1 MSKRYGL
8 LIVEG
13 PHDQAFVAR
22 VLRCLGFSRFD
33 GKVDKLDRVWEPW
46 KPTYPKNG
54 YLYAPLDMPTIM
66 FNTDW
71 SIGVMRGEGDGLYSP
86 QKGLPLRLRNNSI
99 FVSTLHENGAIGF
112 VVDADENPPE
122 VRTQKIHDAYS
133 PLFSHLSA
141 TPGQIMAGPPRTGSF
156 VIPNN
161 KDPGTVETVL
171 WPLGQTHYAE
181 LLEYADTFV
190 RACEPELT
198 QHFKPF
204 DHLKAR
210 VATAASILQP
220 GSTNT
225 ITIERDKWITS
236 SQLSQEPLVPFIRF
250 LEELFELPK
259 SS

>member
-1 MSKRYGL
+1 MSTRYGL
-8 LIVEG
+8 LVVEG

-22 VLRCLGFSRFD
+22 VLRCMGFSRFD

-66 FNTDW
+66 FNADW

-86 QKGLPLRLRNNSI
+86 QKGLPLRLRNNSAFI
-99 FVSTLHENGAIGF
+99 SRLHDDGAIGF

-122 VRTQKIHDAYS
+122 ACTQKIHDAYS
-133 PLFSHLSA
+133 ALFAHLSA
-141 TPGQIMAGPPRTGSF
+141 IPGQITVGPPRAGTF

-161 KDPGTVETVL
+161 TDSGTVESVL
-171 WPLGQTHYAE
+171 LPLGQTHYAP
-181 LLEYADTFV
+181 LLGYADTFI

-198 QHFKPF
+198 KHFKPF

-210 VATAASILQP
+210 VAAAASILQP

-236 SQLSQEPLVPFIRF
+236 SQLKDEPIALVVAF
-250 LEELFELPK
+250 LRELFELP
-259 SS
+259 SSL